1 MELKSMLQK
10 LTSRENPFSKLD
22 ATEKAFATAYQRT
35 LGGNVTSKQLESAK
49 NTMDSLDL
57 SAEKKSNIKDMVMK
71 DYNKEEEIKEA
82 KKDPLKKLKKDKGGD
97 ISKKPNKKDKIAIMV
112 AVGKPKMAYGGS
124 VKGKKHFYSNGGV
137 AVDNLPNKGAKA
149 LAKTEKGRQ
158 ALRNMGVLKNG
169 NKTT

>member
-35 LGGNVTSKQLESAK
+35 LGGNVSSKQLESAENK
-49 NTMDSLDL
+49 MNSLDL
-57 SAEKKSNIKDMVMK
+57 TPEQKSNIKNMVMK

-82 KKDPLKKLKKDKGGD
+82 MKKDKGGD
-97 ISKKPNKKDKIAIMV
+97 ISKKPKKKDKIAIMV

>member
-35 LGGNVTSKQLESAK
+35 LGGNVSSKQLESAENK
-49 NTMDSLDL
+49 MNSLDL
-57 SAEKKSNIKDMVMK
+57 TPEQKSNIKNMVMK

-82 KKDPLKKLKKDKGGD
+82 MKKDKGGD

>member
-1 MELKSMLQK
+1 
-10 LTSRENPFSKLD
+10 
-22 ATEKAFATAYQRT
+22 
-35 LGGNVTSKQLESAK
+35 VI
-49 NTMDSLDL
+49 DL
-57 SAEKKSNIKDMVMK
+57 SPEQKSNIKDMVMK
-71 DYNKEEEIKEA
+71 DYNKEESIKEA
-82 KKDPLKKLKKDKGGD
+82 QKEPLKKLKRDKGGD
-97 ISKKPNKKDKIAIMV
+97 TPKKPKKKDKIAIMI

-169 NKTT
+169 SKTT